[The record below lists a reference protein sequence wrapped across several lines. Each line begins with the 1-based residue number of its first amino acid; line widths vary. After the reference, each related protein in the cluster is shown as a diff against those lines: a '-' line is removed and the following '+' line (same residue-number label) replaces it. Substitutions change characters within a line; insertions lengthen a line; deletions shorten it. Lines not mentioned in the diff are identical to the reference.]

1 MTTAAAGEAAF
12 IAVDWGTT
20 NRRCHA
26 IDAHGTVI
34 ASERDGRGVLS
45 VPPGGFADEVAG
57 IRARLGD
64 LPILCAGMVGSTR
77 GWAVAP
83 YVPCPATIGALA
95 AGLCWVEP
103 GRTAIVPGV
112 TTGGGAAPDVMR
124 GEEVQVLGA
133 VAAGLAP
140 PDALLCQPGTHS
152 KWATVANGAI
162 TGFATAMTG
171 ELFALLRTHSL
182 LSDHMSGAVTDG
194 HAFRAGLSLAAAG
207 TPLTALF
214 GERAGAVLGR
224 TLPSDVAARVSGLL
238 IGQDVAERR
247 LARGAPVHILA
258 EPGLGDLYAT
268 AVAAAGG
275 MPVRVDGHAAF
286 LAGITAIRSLAA

>member
-1 MTTAAAGEAAF
+1 MTDAAAPAAF

-26 IDAHGTVI
+26 IDTQGVVI
-34 ASERDGRGVLS
+34 ASERDGRGILS

-64 LPILCAGMVGSTR
+64 LPVLCAGMVGSTR

-95 AGLCWVEP
+95 DGLIWVEP

-112 TTGGGAAPDVMR
+112 ATGAAAAPDVMR
-124 GEEVQVLGA
+124 GEEVQLLGA

-140 PDALLCQPGTHS
+140 ADALLCQPGTHS
-152 KWATVANGAI
+152 KWATIADGAI

-171 ELFALLRTHSL
+171 ELFALLRAHSL
-182 LSDHMSGAVTDG
+182 LSDYMTGTVTDG
-194 HAFRAGLSLAAAG
+194 PAFREGLALAAEGA
-207 TPLTALF
+207 PLTVLF
-214 GERAGAVLGR
+214 GERAGALLGR
-224 TLPSDVAARVSGLL
+224 TAPEDVAARVSGLL

-247 LARGAPVHILA
+247 LAPGTPVHILA
-258 EPGLGDLYAT
+258 EPGLGDLYAA
-268 AVAAAGG
+268 AVTAAGG
-275 MPVRVDGHAAF
+275 TAIAVDGHAAF
-286 LAGITAIRSLAA
+286 VAGITAIRRLAA

>member
-1 MTTAAAGEAAF
+1 VVSEPAF

-26 IDAHGTVI
+26 VAADGSVI
-34 ASERDGRGVLS
+34 ASLRDGRGILS
-45 VPPGGFADEVAG
+45 VAPGGFAEEVAG

-64 LPILCAGMVGSTR
+64 LPVLCAGMVGSTR
-77 GWAVAP
+77 GWTTVD
-83 YVPCPATIGALA
+83 YVPCPATIDALA
-95 AGLCWVEP
+95 AALAWVEP

-112 TTGGGAAPDVMR
+112 ATGIGDRPDVMR

-140 PDALLCQPGTHS
+140 ADALLCQPGTHS
-152 KWATVANGAI
+152 KWATVAGAAI

-171 ELFALLRTHSL
+171 ELFAMLRQHSL
-182 LSDHMSGAVTDG
+182 LADFMTGTVADG
-194 HAFRAGLSLAAAG
+194 PAFRAGLALARDAM
-207 TPLTALF
+207 PLTALF

-224 TLPSDVAARVSGLL
+224 SDPADVAARVSGLL
-238 IGQDVAERR
+238 IGQDVAEHR
-247 LARGAPVHILA
+247 LAPGTPVHILA

-268 AVAAAGG
+268 AVYEAGG
-275 MPVRVDGHAAF
+275 VPVAVDSHAAF
-286 LAGITAIRSLAA
+286 IAGITAIRSLAQ

>member
-1 MTTAAAGEAAF
+1 VVTGSPAGGSF
-12 IAVDWGTT
+12 IAIDWGTT
-20 NRRCHA
+20 NRRCHVIA
-26 IDAHGTVI
+26 ADGTVI
-34 ASERDGRGVLS
+34 ASERDGRGILS

-64 LPILCAGMVGSTR
+64 LPVLCGGMVGSTR

-95 AGLCWVEP
+95 EHLIWIEP

-112 TTGGGAAPDVMR
+112 ATAADAAPDVMR
-124 GEEVQVLGA
+124 GEEVQLLGA

-152 KWATVANGAI
+152 KWATIADGAI

-171 ELFALLRTHSL
+171 ELFALLRGHSL
-182 LSDHMSGAVTDG
+182 LADFMTGEVADG
-194 HAFRAGLSLAAAG
+194 PAFRDGLALAAAG

-224 TLPSDVAARVSGLL
+224 TPADDVAARVSGLL

-247 LARGAPVHILA
+247 LAPGTAVHILA
-258 EPGLGDLYAT
+258 EPGLGDLYAA
-268 AVAAAGG
+268 AVTMAGG
-275 MPVRVDGHAAF
+275 VPVAVDSHAAF
-286 LAGITAIRSLAA
+286 VAGITAIRSLAA